1 MIRNRRYRRTESLL
15 KLFTETDVPIRTL
28 VPAYFIVEGTGVRR
42 EVPEGS
48 GLWQLSLD
56 QLREEGKRAKGG
68 GAEAVMLFAV
78 PEEKGVQYATRRDSL
93 ACRAVQ
99 ALDGLGLARMADVC
113 LCSYTPDGH
122 CGIWDDGGPHR
133 HGGVDNDKSVA
144 LLAEVAAGLAAA
156 GAELVCP
163 SDMMDGRVAAIRA
176 ALDAEGLGDTLVVS
190 YAAKMASAMYGPFR
204 HAAESAPKHGD
215 RRGYQMNPANGREA
229 MRETAA
235 DVEEG
240 ADLIMVK
247 PALTNLDLI
256 AETRRRFDIPII
268 AYQVSGEYAMIH
280 EAARAGRIDRA
291 RAVKETLTSIRRA
304 GADLVVSYFA
314 PEFWDGRQVL

>member
-1 MIRNRRYRRTESLL
+1 
-15 KLFTETDVPIRTL
+15 
-28 VPAYFIVEGTGVRR
+28 
-42 EVPEGS
+42 
-48 GLWQLSLD
+48 
-56 QLREEGKRAKGG
+56 
-68 GAEAVMLFAV
+68 
-78 PEEKGVQYATRRDSL
+78 
-93 ACRAVQ
+93 
-99 ALDGLGLARMADVC
+99 
-113 LCSYTPDGH
+113 
-122 CGIWDDGGPHR
+122 
-133 HGGVDNDKSVA
+133 
-144 LLAEVAAGLAAA
+144 
-156 GAELVCP
+156 
-163 SDMMDGRVAAIRA
+163 
-176 ALDAEGLGDTLVVS
+176 
-190 YAAKMASAMYGPFR
+190 
-204 HAAESAPKHGD
+204 
-215 RRGYQMNPANGREA
+215 MNPANGREA